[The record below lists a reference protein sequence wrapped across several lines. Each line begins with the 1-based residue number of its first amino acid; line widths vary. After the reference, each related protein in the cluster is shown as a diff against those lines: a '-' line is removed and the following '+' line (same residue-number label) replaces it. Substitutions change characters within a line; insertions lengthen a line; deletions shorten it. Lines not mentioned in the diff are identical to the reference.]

1 MIKVVLI
8 EDEKVVLKGM
18 AMVLNKEPDVE
29 LAGTAENGNQGL
41 DLIYREHP
49 DVVLTDI
56 RMPGLSGLEMIEQ
69 AQMRF
74 PDTVFIIF
82 SGFCEFKYVQKA
94 IGLGVLAYL
103 EKPVTVN
110 ELRGALKKAADLV
123 DYKKNYLRM
132 KERTQQVNRVMV
144 EQALY
149 NLMNQPA
156 GMEQAN
162 MEHLLEVGEYLCF
175 STELAVVCVGK
186 LSWKE
191 SGVDEYRK
199 LIHGMTFS
207 IAGDHSLDI
216 YTLTVEEQ
224 LYFVYFNQECQL
236 FPLYQEVSREKR
248 ALEDQDISFYAGI
261 SSVHQS
267 IYELRNAFSE
277 ARNAQTYAAF
287 LEAEEVVRSEDVEYR
302 NHIPTEITDSQYS
315 MEFNFR
321 LQNYGQ
327 FRKQSEAYLSYMAR
341 AGIMPELLRHECL
354 DLVYLVKKLV
364 LESGAVQEKKL
375 PVISHSE
382 IMGLESADEITAWA
396 GRMVNRLLEEME
408 QDQREESRQPVQVV
422 KQYIDRHFA
431 ESITLETLAD
441 QVHMNPTYLSVIFKK
456 EEGVAY
462 SHYLAQ
468 VRIRQA
474 AKRLEQGE
482 KAKDVCRSVGYF
494 DYRYFNKQ
502 FKKYVGM
509 TPDTY
514 KRSRVGMEK
523 RDSEK

>member
-8 EDEKVVLKGM
+8 EDENVVLKGM
-18 AMVLNKEPDVE
+18 AMVLKREPDVD
-29 LAGTAENGNQGL
+29 LAGTAEDGNQGL
-41 DLIYREHP
+41 ELIYREHP

-82 SGFCEFKYVQKA
+82 SGFCEFKYVQQA

-103 EKPVTVN
+103 EKPVTVSD
-110 ELRGALKKAADLV
+110 LRGALKKAANLV
-123 DYKKNYLRM
+123 DYKKNYIRM

-149 NLMNQPA
+149 DLMNQPSA
-156 GMEQAN
+156 MEAAN
-162 MEHLLEVGEYLCF
+162 MERLLEVGEYLSF
-175 STELAVVCVGK
+175 STELAVLCAGK

-199 LIHGMTFS
+199 LIHAMTFS
-207 IAGDHSLDI
+207 IAGNHSLDI

-224 LYFVYFNQECQL
+224 LYFVYFNQECQI
-236 FPLYQEVSREKR
+236 FPFYQEISGHRQ
-248 ALEDQDISFYAGI
+248 ALEDQGISFYGGI
-261 SSVHQS
+261 SSIHQG
-267 IYELRNAFSE
+267 IYGLKDAFAE
-277 ARNAQTYAAF
+277 ARSAQNYACF
-287 LEAEEVVRSEDVEYR
+287 LEAEEIVRSEDVEYR
-302 NHIPTEITDSQYS
+302 NHIPAEITDSQYS

-321 LQNYGQ
+321 LQNYSQ
-327 FRKQSEAYLSYMAR
+327 FRKQAGAYLSYLAK
-341 AGIMPELLRHECL
+341 AGIMPELLRNECL
-354 DLVYLVKKLV
+354 DLVYLVQKLS
-364 LESGAVQEKKL
+364 LESGGVGEDRL

-382 IMGLESADEITAWA
+382 IMDLESAEEMTDWA
-396 GRMVNRLLEEME
+396 RRMTDRFLLEVE
-408 QDQREESRQPVQVV
+408 QDRNTEREHPVSVV
-422 KQYIDRHFA
+422 KKYIDQHYA

-441 QVHMNPTYLSVIFKK
+441 QVHMNPTYLSVLFKK

-474 AKRLEQGE
+474 AGLLEKGE
-482 KAKDVCRSVGYF
+482 KAKDVCRKVGYF

-514 KRSRVGMEK
+514 KRTKIGLE
-523 RDSEK
+523 

>member
-8 EDEKVVLKGM
+8 EDENVVLKGM
-18 AMVLNKEPDVE
+18 AMVLNREPEVD
-29 LAGTAENGNQGL
+29 LAGTAEDGKQGL
-41 DLIYREHP
+41 ELIYREQP

-69 AQMRF
+69 VQKRF

-82 SGFCEFKYVQKA
+82 SGFCEFKYVQQA

-103 EKPVTVN
+103 EKPVTVSD
-110 ELRGALKKAADLV
+110 LRGALKKAANLV
-123 DYKKNYLRM
+123 DYKKNYIRM

-149 NLMNQPA
+149 NLMNQPPA
-156 GMEQAN
+156 MEAAN
-162 MEHLLEVGEYLCF
+162 MERLLEVGEYLGF
-175 STELAVVCVGK
+175 STELAVLCAGK
-186 LSWKE
+186 LAWKE

-207 IAGDHSLDI
+207 IAGNHSLDI

-224 LYFVYFNQECQL
+224 LYFVYFNQECQI
-236 FPLYQEVSREKR
+236 FPFYQEISRER
-248 ALEDQDISFYAGI
+248 QALEEQGISFYGGI
-261 SSVHQS
+261 SCIHQN
-267 IYELRNAFSE
+267 IYELKNAFAE
-277 ARNAQTYAAF
+277 ARSAQNYASF
-287 LEAEEVVRSEDVEYR
+287 LESEEMVRSEDVEYR
-302 NHIPTEITDSQYS
+302 NHIPAEITDSQYS

-321 LQNYGQ
+321 IQNYSQ
-327 FRKQSEAYLSYMAR
+327 FRKQAGAYLSYLAK
-341 AGIMPELLRHECL
+341 AGIMPELLRHQCL

-364 LESGAVQEKKL
+364 LESGAIEESRL
-375 PVISHSE
+375 PVISHNE
-382 IMGLESADEITAWA
+382 IKDLESADEMTDWA
-396 GRMVNRLLEEME
+396 RRMTDLCLME
-408 QDQREESRQPVQVV
+408 VEQERNTEREHPVSVV
-422 KQYIDRHFA
+422 KKYIDQHFA
-431 ESITLETLAD
+431 ESITLETLAE

-474 AKRLEQGE
+474 AKLLEKGE
-482 KAKDVCRSVGYF
+482 KAKEVCRMVGYY

-514 KRSRVGMEK
+514 KRTRIGLE
-523 RDSEK
+523 